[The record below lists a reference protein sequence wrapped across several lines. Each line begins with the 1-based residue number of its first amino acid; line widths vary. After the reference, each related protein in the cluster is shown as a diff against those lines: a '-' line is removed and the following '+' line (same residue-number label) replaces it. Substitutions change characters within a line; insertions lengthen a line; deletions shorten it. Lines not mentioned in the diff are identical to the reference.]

1 MCTEKQGKFMKTNIA
16 MIISTALFSYA
27 GVATA
32 QEAGVITTESGIDF
46 VPAFTSTLKHDDNVA
61 RSNVNEISSWV
72 GVLTP
77 SLKAMI
83 ADGADVYTLSGAL
96 TNGRYY
102 SSEADNFT
110 DGYLQAEAV
119 ISPSSRD
126 NFKFSLNNRWLHEE
140 RGTGITQGNG
150 LVQTEVVNFI
160 DRTLDAEYK
169 YGAAS
174 TPGQVRI
181 NTRLYNKEYSNFRDS
196 TQYRDFDSVL
206 FGAGF
211 LYQLPSA
218 FKAVTEINSADIIYQ
233 LVDPT
238 GGRDNR
244 DTNYRLGVEWAFT
257 TVSVGALKLG
267 YQDKDFEV
275 AQREDFGGFAWEATF
290 VWQPLTYT
298 AVDFAAGRRAKD
310 VDSVNVVGDYIIE
323 TSAAVGWNHDWSES
337 WSTKL
342 SLEYM
347 DNEYNVLNRTDTS
360 RIATAELSHQML
372 RWLKLTAFA
381 QLEDRNSSVAA
392 IEYDRTIFGLTA
404 AFTL

>member
-160 DRTLDAEYK
+160 DRTPEIQNINTAL
-169 YGAAS
+169 
-174 TPGQVRI
+174 PVRQVRCGSI
-181 NTRLYNKEYSNFRDS
+181 PACITKNIQT
-196 TQYRDFDSVL
+196 SVTARNIVISIRCCL
-206 FGAGF
+206 VPVC

-267 YQDKDFEV
+267 YQDE
-275 AQREDFGGFAWEATF
+275 
-290 VWQPLTYT
+290 
-298 AVDFAAGRRAKD
+298 
-310 VDSVNVVGDYIIE
+310 
-323 TSAAVGWNHDWSES
+323 
-337 WSTKL
+337 KL
-342 SLEYM
+342 
-347 DNEYNVLNRTDTS
+347 
-360 RIATAELSHQML
+360 
-372 RWLKLTAFA
+372 
-381 QLEDRNSSVAA
+381 
-392 IEYDRTIFGLTA
+392 
-404 AFTL
+404 